1 MNTQNDFLDN
11 AVDDGVVTDGAGDL
25 DAEMCSYIQNDTEE
39 MCSSLRN
46 DTCGDYS
53 GTTKARYVEVLE
65 FRHFVTM
72 FEFSGDGHFRGEKHL
87 IQKINCSV
95 VLDLGCGNTKED
107 LYTIEDRPK
116 GGS

>member
-46 DTCGDYS
+46 DTCGD
-53 GTTKARYVEVLE
+53 GCNA
-65 FRHFVTM
+65 FP
-72 FEFSGDGHFRGEKHL
+72 
-87 IQKINCSV
+87 QKTRQRNQRKSRV
-95 VLDLGCGNTKED
+95 W
-107 LYTIEDRPK
+107 
-116 GGS
+116 

>member
-46 DTCGDYS
+46 DTHRDGMFIVQTSCRPTYRG
-53 GTTKARYVEVLE
+53 GT
-65 FRHFVTM
+65 
-72 FEFSGDGHFRGEKHL
+72 SDGRA
-87 IQKINCSV
+87 
-95 VLDLGCGNTKED
+95 
-107 LYTIEDRPK
+107 
-116 GGS
+116 

>member
-46 DTCGDYS
+46 DTYRMCGVDTKETYLEILSFRQFYKHFVFVEDEQGNRKKRLEKYFEVSAVVDVGCGD
-53 GTTKARYVEVLE
+53 TRK
-65 FRHFVTM
+65 
-72 FEFSGDGHFRGEKHL
+72 
-87 IQKINCSV
+87 SV
-95 VLDLGCGNTKED
+95 
-107 LYTIEDRPK
+107 
-116 GGS
+116 

>member
-46 DTCGDYS
+46 DTCRDYCVD
-53 GTTKARYVEVLE
+53 TKENLVEILY
-65 FRHFVTM
+65 FRHFAKHFM
-72 FEFSGDGHFRGEKHL
+72 FTSEGEKIRNKHL
-87 IQKINCSV
+87 KNYFDVSV
-95 VLDLGCGNTKED
+95 VVDIGCGNTNGK
-107 LYTIEDRPK
+107 
-116 GGS
+116 

>member
-46 DTCGDYS
+46 DTYRSC
-53 GTTKARYVEVLE
+53 VLAFQTSCE
-65 FRHFVTM
+65 T
-72 FEFSGDGHFRGEKHL
+72 EL
-87 IQKINCSV
+87 
-95 VLDLGCGNTKED
+95 
-107 LYTIEDRPK
+107 
-116 GGS
+116 

>member
-1 MNTQNDFLDN
+1 MKKTKEFLGENRFFLAVMAVLLFLNIRFDFY
-11 AVDDGVVTDGAGDL
+11 
-25 DAEMCSYIQNDTEE
+25 YIK
-39 MCSSLRN
+39 
-46 DTCGDYS
+46 TCGDYS

>member
-46 DTCGDYS
+46 DTCGVCGENSKETYLGIQLMKKLILIFS
-53 GTTKARYVEVLE
+53 CSE
-65 FRHFVTM
+65 FP
-72 FEFSGDGHFRGEKHL
+72 
-87 IQKINCSV
+87 N
-95 VLDLGCGNTKED
+95 N
-107 LYTIEDRPK
+107 
-116 GGS
+116 

>member
-46 DTCGDYS
+46 DTCGDS
-53 GTTKARYVEVLE
+53 
-65 FRHFVTM
+65 
-72 FEFSGDGHFRGEKHL
+72 
-87 IQKINCSV
+87 CSV
-95 VLDLGCGNTKED
+95 VPTK
-107 LYTIEDRPK
+107 TR
-116 GGS
+116 

>member
-46 DTCGDYS
+46 DTCGDGCNAFPQKTRQRNQRKS
-53 GTTKARYVEVLE
+53 GVW
-65 FRHFVTM
+65 
-72 FEFSGDGHFRGEKHL
+72 RG
-87 IQKINCSV
+87 
-95 VLDLGCGNTKED
+95 
-107 LYTIEDRPK
+107 
-116 GGS
+116 

>member
-46 DTCGDYS
+46 DTCS
-53 GTTKARYVEVLE
+53 R
-65 FRHFVTM
+65 
-72 FEFSGDGHFRGEKHL
+72 
-87 IQKINCSV
+87 
-95 VLDLGCGNTKED
+95 
-107 LYTIEDRPK
+107 
-116 GGS
+116 